1 MFYIKI
7 RDKLFLL
14 CYSVPMTAI
23 EITIYP
29 RRITFRHS
37 DGRTGGDPT
46 PTSLVRGERLAY
58 YYQNFAAD
66 RVFVR
71 VETEVFT
78 D

>member
-1 MFYIKI
+1 
-7 RDKLFLL
+7 
-14 CYSVPMTAI
+14 MTVL
-23 EITIYP
+23 EITIHA
-29 RRITFRHS
+29 RRLTFRHS

-58 YYQNFAAD
+58 YYETFAAD
-66 RVFVR
+66 RVYVR